1 MTHYN
6 WDEALGAEGLLA
18 LTEEALTP
26 PRRGRVPLRR
36 LAALAACVGLV
47 LGLVNYQAVAAG
59 VQEIYRYV
67 EGARS

>member
-18 LTEEALTP
+18 LTEEAVTP

-36 LAALAACVGLV
+36 RG
-47 LGLVNYQAVAAG
+47 GAAG
-59 VQEIYRYV
+59 PPCGGWPPWRPAWAWCW
-67 EGARS
+67 GW